1 MVSCSGVA
9 PPTRA
14 ARHSWGGALLAL
26 IGEGVAAAEMDER
39 HVRAWREREEEA
51 REGGRN
57 M

>member
-39 HVRAWREREEEA
+39 HVRAWRER
-51 REGGRN
+51 GRGA
-57 M
+57 